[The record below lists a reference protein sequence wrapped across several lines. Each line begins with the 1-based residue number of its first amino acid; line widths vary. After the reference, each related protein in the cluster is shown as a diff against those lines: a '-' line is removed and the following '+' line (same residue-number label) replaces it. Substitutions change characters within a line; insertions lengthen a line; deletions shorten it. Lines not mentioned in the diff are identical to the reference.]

1 MRTLL
6 LAGILA
12 ALTPAH
18 AEKSAL
24 ERGLDKTGKAIER
37 GAQSTGRALDR
48 AGNSVAKGAEKV
60 HKKVDDKVRP
70 KK

>member
-6 LAGILA
+6 LIGMLA
-12 ALTPAH
+12 ALGSAQ

-24 ERGLDKTGKAIER
+24 ERGLDKTGQAIER